1 MFDSHVEYL
10 GCRCFPVEGL
20 SQRALAIQNGIK
32 VQLEPRND
40 IASSTTGT
48 SSLFKILFLTL
59 SSKLRNLIALLLPGF
74 PSGVA
79 LFPKT
84 FLLVYKSFN
93 AMIPLYLWELLAY
106 RKSSFSLR
114 STCNNDLNEPSSRTR
129 TYGNRSFA
137 VSASR
142 MWNLLPPF
150 IRRSSSIPFLK
161 ETLKTGLFEKFLKE
175 HFKTFF
181 LPLLWSATDNFL
193 WVVRSRSTPLL
204 LLISLLS
211 QVRQLSE
218 TSTFAYSQR
227 DFFRRCILYFN
238 LMFSKKGGTSFLF
251 SADNNFWKI
260 FNAVRGTL
268 CNLVQSSILHARSVP
283 PYPEEAGETSSG
295 ETLVNVNLSP
305 SVSPQVHELLHYV
318 FPYLW

>member
-40 IASSTTGT
+40 ITSTTGT

-74 PSGVA
+74 PSGVV
-79 LFPKT
+79 LFLKT

-114 STCNNDLNEPSSRTR
+114 STCNNNLNEPSSRTR

-142 MWNLLPPF
+142 IWNLLPPF

-181 LPLLWSATDNFL
+181 SAII
-193 WVVRSRSTPLL
+193 VKCHG
-204 LLISLLS
+204 
-211 QVRQLSE
+211 Q
-218 TSTFAYSQR
+218 
-227 DFFRRCILYFN
+227 FFMGCAL
-238 LMFSKKGGTSFLF
+238 
-251 SADNNFWKI
+251 
-260 FNAVRGTL
+260 
-268 CNLVQSSILHARSVP
+268 
-283 PYPEEAGETSSG
+283 
-295 ETLVNVNLSP
+295 
-305 SVSPQVHELLHYV
+305 
-318 FPYLW
+318 